1 MLKLGNQLV
10 FSVSLAMDETSA
22 RIISVFKQFCN
33 FSFSGVTAETLWA
46 LARILSFGL
55 KLSWWEGFEIF
66 MLKEYASIVIYGSFL
81 KL

>member
-10 FSVSLAMDETSA
+10 FSVSLAMDE
-22 RIISVFKQFCN
+22 
-33 FSFSGVTAETLWA
+33 
-46 LARILSFGL
+46 
-55 KLSWWEGFEIF
+55 WEGFEIF